1 MTSAWVNIEENW
13 CQACGLCLGVCKL
26 KLLQF
31 AEHFNARGYH
41 PVVLTEP
48 EKCTGC
54 TACALVCPDA
64 AIEVYRGK
72 RVEPQTKGA
81 GGTGVATERIGG
93 RQRGHR

>member
-1 MTSAWVNIEENW
+1 MSSAWVDIEEDW
-13 CQACGLCLGVCKL
+13 CKACGLCLEACKL

-41 PVVLTEP
+41 PVALTKP

-64 AIEVYRGK
+64 VIEVYREK
-72 RVEPQTKGA
+72 RGGPQTKGA
-81 GGTGVATERIGG
+81 GGSGVATERIG
-93 RQRGHR
+93 RRKRGHR

>member
-1 MTSAWVNIEENW
+1 MSFAWVDIKEDW
-13 CQACGLCLGVCKL
+13 CKACGLCLGACKL

-31 AEHFNARGYH
+31 TERFNDRGYH

-64 AIEVYRGK
+64 VIEVYRGK
-72 RVEPQTKGA
+72 TEKPQTKDAGDSGA
-81 GGTGVATERIGG
+81 TTGRVG
-93 RQRGHR
+93 RRK